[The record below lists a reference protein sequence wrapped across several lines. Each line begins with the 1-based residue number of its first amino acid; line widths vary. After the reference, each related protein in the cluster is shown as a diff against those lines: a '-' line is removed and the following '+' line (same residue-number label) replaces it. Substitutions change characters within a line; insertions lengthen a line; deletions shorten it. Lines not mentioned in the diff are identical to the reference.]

1 MLDQL
6 PLRSRGTGR
15 DGRVFRGI
23 NHIGWMARLV
33 FSVAFLQFIPSV
45 SALGATSLTCNPS
58 VITGGSGGSATCT
71 VTLDAPAPAGGTV
84 VTLTSS
90 LLDLAAS
97 LPTVTVPAGQTSAN
111 FTVATN
117 PNYRRYSG
125 LAFRVTIT
133 ASAGDT
139 PVSTTLNV
147 TAQPRPPD
155 FNSGSQASSNT
166 QWEGLMCGG
175 IAPLGGEAGILY
187 QCSRA
192 TGTGFG
198 SCTFVKECSLGCRRV
213 PPTGSQFKE
222 FSDFCATSGPD
233 PVSLSSNYLV
243 GGDRV
248 PGSVILEA
256 PAGAAPALEQ
266 GVLRTVDPNF
276 NSTTFPQV
284 GVSFPIGATSVSFD
298 VATSY
303 VPAIQF
309 VNVVGY
315 WFNDAIPPFLI
326 TNGRAGQDWLVM
338 LPPASPPSVAMPTLG
353 DFKITGANPIVGG
366 ESALGQIDLSGLSRV
381 GGPTITLT
389 SSHPDIVP
397 PMTFNAPA
405 SNQFFGFQVFIPT
418 NPPAVDTDVTITAS
432 DGRYRFNA
440 LLRVLAPPPPPVLSG
455 ISVNPSS
462 VVGGNAATG
471 TVTLSGPQ
479 AGPTVVQVS
488 IIDTAP
494 ATLPSNDPPCPP
506 SSRCHNVTVPAGATS
521 ANFTISTSPVSSQ
534 FNLNVNAHLDG
545 SPGQSALLLIVPN
558 SDPTVTSLSLNPTT
572 VVGGNPST
580 GTVTLSAPA
589 PSGGT
594 VVSLVSSDTSVATV
608 PASVTVPAGATS
620 STFTVTTLAVASDR
634 IVTLTAVSNNTG
646 RTADLTITAGSS
658 TPTFRSPTANA
669 AESSGDRN
677 GFESNPANAHNDDSL
692 NAVDNNSGSGTS
704 TSCTSTAKDKHR
716 FFNYGISIPAGATV
730 NGIEVRLDA
739 RADST
744 ASAPKMCVQL
754 SWDGGATWTSAK
766 STATLGTSMSTFI
779 LGSPTDTW
787 GRTWSSTN
795 LADANFRV
803 RVINVSSSTS
813 RDFFLDW
820 VAVRVTYSGGGG
832 PTSPPP
838 SATPSAVPSTTT
850 PTRTPT
856 VAPPTFT
863 ATATSSGPTP
873 TSTRTPTQVPA
884 TDTVAIQRAEYA
896 AGNQEL
902 RVEAT
907 STSASATLQVFV
919 TSTNQLI
926 GTLQND
932 GGGRYSGRFSW
943 SSNPQNITVRSSLGG
958 SATRAIT
965 LK

>member
-1 MLDQL
+1 MFEQQ
-6 PLRSRGTGR
+6 PLRPRRTGR
-15 DGRVFRGI
+15 GRQAFRGKSFLS
-23 NHIGWMARLV
+23 WMARLV

-45 SALGATSLTCNPS
+45 SALSATALTCSPS
-58 VITGGSGGSATCT
+58 VITGGSGGTATCT

-84 VTLTSS
+84 VTLNSS

-125 LAFRVTIT
+125 LAFNVSIT
-133 ASAGDT
+133 ASAGGT

-147 TAQPRPPD
+147 TAQPRPAD

-166 QWEGLMCGG
+166 QWEGLMCGE
-175 IAPLGGEAGILY
+175 IAPLGGDAGILY
-187 QCSRA
+187 RCSRA
-192 TGTGFG
+192 SGTGFG
-198 SCTFVKECSLGCRRV
+198 SCTFVQECNLGCRRV
-213 PPTGSQFKE
+213 PPTGGQFKQ
-222 FSDFCATSGPD
+222 FSDFCATSGPT
-233 PVSLSSNYLV
+233 PVSLSNNYIV
-243 GGDRV
+243 GGDRI

-284 GVSFPIGATSVSFD
+284 GVSFPIGATTVSFD

-309 VNVVGY
+309 VNVVGH

-353 DFKITGANPIVGG
+353 DFKITGSNPIIGG
-366 ESALGQIDLSGLSRV
+366 EQALGQIDLSGLSRV
-381 GGPTITLT
+381 GGPTIMLT

-397 PMTFNAPA
+397 PMTINAPA

-418 NPPAVDTDVTITAS
+418 NPPAADTDVTITAS

-440 LLRVLAPPPPPVLSG
+440 VLQVKAPPPPPVLSG
-455 ISVNPSS
+455 VSVSPTS
-462 VVGGNAATG
+462 VVGGNTATG

-479 AGPTVVQVS
+479 TGPRVVQVS

-494 ATLPSNDPPCPP
+494 ATLPSNHPPCPP
-506 SSRCHNVTVPAGATS
+506 SSRCHDVTIPAGATS
-521 ANFTISTSPVSSQ
+521 ANFIISTSPVSEQ
-534 FNLNVNAHLDG
+534 FNLNIFAHLDG
-545 SPGQSALLLIVPN
+545 SPDQSTLLFITPGPIP
-558 SDPTVTSLSLNPTT
+558 SPTVT
-572 VVGGNPST
+572 PSF
-580 GTVTLSAPA
+580 A
-589 PSGGT
+589 
-594 VVSLVSSDTSVATV
+594 
-608 PASVTVPAGATS
+608 
-620 STFTVTTLAVASDR
+620 
-634 IVTLTAVSNNTG
+634 NTG
-646 RTADLTITAGSS
+646 
-658 TPTFRSPTANA
+658 FRNPTANSA
-669 AESSGDRN
+669 DSGGDNN
-677 GFESNPANAHNDDSL
+677 GFETNPANAHNDDSL

-704 TSCTSTAKDKHR
+704 TSCTSAAKDKHR
-716 FFNYGISIPAGATV
+716 FFNYGFTIPTSATIA
-730 NGIEVRLDA
+730 GIEVRLDA

-744 ASAPKMCVQL
+744 TSSPKICVQL
-754 SWDGGATWTSAK
+754 SSDGGATWTTAK
-766 STATLGTSMSTFI
+766 STVTLGTAMKTFI
-779 LGSPTDTW
+779 LGSSTDTW
-787 GRTWSSTN
+787 GRTWNATN
-795 LADANFRV
+795 LANANFRV
-803 RVINVSSSTS
+803 RIIDVSSSTS

-838 SATPSAVPSTTT
+838 SLTPTAVPPSTIPGSPTPTLVSPSAT

-856 VAPPTFT
+856 
-863 ATATSSGPTP
+863 P
-873 TSTRTPTQVPA
+873 TSVPASATPTRTPTQAPA
-884 TDTVAIQRAEYA
+884 PDTVSIQLAEYS
-896 AGNQEL
+896 AGNQQL

-907 STSASATLQVFV
+907 GSNASAILSVYV
-919 TSTNQLI
+919 TATNTFI
-926 GTLQND
+926 GTLTNE
-932 GGGRYSGRFSW
+932 GGSRYRADFSW
-943 SSNPQNITVRSSLGG
+943 PTNPQNITVRSSLGG
-958 SATRAIT
+958 SASRTVT

>member
-1 MLDQL
+1 
-6 PLRSRGTGR
+6 
-15 DGRVFRGI
+15 
-23 NHIGWMARLV
+23 
-33 FSVAFLQFIPSV
+33 
-45 SALGATSLTCNPS
+45 
-58 VITGGSGGSATCT
+58 
-71 VTLDAPAPAGGTV
+71 
-84 VTLTSS
+84 
-90 LLDLAAS
+90 
-97 LPTVTVPAGQTSAN
+97 
-111 FTVATN
+111 
-117 PNYRRYSG
+117 
-125 LAFRVTIT
+125 
-133 ASAGDT
+133 
-139 PVSTTLNV
+139 
-147 TAQPRPPD
+147 
-155 FNSGSQASSNT
+155 
-166 QWEGLMCGG
+166 
-175 IAPLGGEAGILY
+175 
-187 QCSRA
+187 
-192 TGTGFG
+192 
-198 SCTFVKECSLGCRRV
+198 
-213 PPTGSQFKE
+213 
-222 FSDFCATSGPD
+222 
-233 PVSLSSNYLV
+233 
-243 GGDRV
+243 
-248 PGSVILEA
+248 
-256 PAGAAPALEQ
+256 
-266 GVLRTVDPNF
+266 
-276 NSTTFPQV
+276 
-284 GVSFPIGATSVSFD
+284 
-298 VATSY
+298 
-303 VPAIQF
+303 
-309 VNVVGY
+309 
-315 WFNDAIPPFLI
+315 
-326 TNGRAGQDWLVM
+326 M
-338 LPPASPPSVAMPTLG
+338 LPPASPPSLAMPTLG

-488 IIDTAP
+488 FIDTAP

-558 SDPTVTSLSLNPTT
+558 SDPTIASLSLNPTT

-580 GTVTLSAPA
+580 GRVTLSAPA

-658 TPTFRSPTANA
+658 TPTFRSPTASA

-677 GFESNPANAHNDDSL
+677 GFEANPANAHNDDSL

-716 FFNYGISIPAGATV
+716 FFNYGISIPTGATV

-754 SWDGGATWTSAK
+754 SWDGGATWTPAK
-766 STATLGTSMSTFI
+766 STATLGTSMSTFV

-838 SATPSAVPSTTT
+838 SATPSAVPPTTT

-863 ATATSSGPTP
+863 ATATLSGPTP
-873 TSTRTPTQVPA
+873 TSTRTPTQVSA